1 MAHAHYGGFSGH
13 ANARGADSPAVNIS
27 ESSND
32 GWNAA
37 DPAQRLID
45 LDDEARAR
53 MTPDELS
60 ESNARVAAF
69 WAQHEE
75 RALARYR
82 SLDNQNDLDAGQGSS
97 NMRTR
102 PLDSQFGSD
111 GNQYNPYAPHTSEE
125 YMVQEIA
132 AGRMVPEVLDI
143 PRQPSDPA
151 QSPLPGNDPV
161 PPLARVHASGQ
172 SSWMA
177 PAHRP
182 PYRQS
187 LTARGMHFDV
197 SDPHDEP
204 WFQNPLAASTAA
216 EDQGEDEHADVYPAL
231 LPYFDLEEARNGSH
245 SPHVT
250 APNLVSP
257 NQEGRLG
264 IPGPLA
270 STLDRPSLNETFAIG
285 APRQQHS
292 ASTGRERKRL
302 AKPSLVVKLKTP
314 STRKSSQASASLRRG
329 RPDAPSPSDSSSAAH
344 ITQNSRPSKL
354 RSQGS
359 PGSSSANTRTGA
371 GWGPQAVRRL
381 TRRAE
386 AIQSSQ
392 RKRRRDAVS
401 PQDVTLEG
409 TTTPNPGW
417 SQSKWEKVNLARP
430 C

>member
-13 ANARGADSPAVNIS
+13 ANAQDNRLTRGADSPAVNIS

-53 MTPDELS
+53 MTPEELS

-75 RALARYR
+75 RALARHR
-82 SLDNQNDLDAGQGSS
+82 SLDNHNDLDASQGSA

-132 AGRMVPEVLDI
+132 AGRMDPEVLDI

-187 LTARGMHFDV
+187 LTARGMDFDV
-197 SDPHDEP
+197 SDPHDDS
-204 WFQNPLAASTAA
+204 WFQHPLAASTAV
-216 EDQGEDEHADVYPAL
+216 EDPGEDEHADVYPAL
-231 LPYFDLEEARNGSH
+231 LPYFDLEDARNGSH

-264 IPGPLA
+264 IPGPLT
-270 STLDRPSLNETFAIG
+270 STLDRP
-285 APRQQHS
+285 RQRHS
-292 ASTGRERKRL
+292 ALTGRQRKRL

-344 ITQNSRPSKL
+344 ITQNLRPSKL

-359 PGSSSANTRTGA
+359 SGLSSANIRTGA
-371 GWGPQAVRRL
+371 GWESQAVPRL

-409 TTTPNPGW
+409 TTTPNPGL
-417 SQSKWEKVNLARP
+417 SQSK
-430 C
+430 

>member
-1 MAHAHYGGFSGH
+1 MVHPHYGGPDGH
-13 ANARGADSPAVNIS
+13 ANAQDNRLTRGAFSPVVNIP
-27 ESSND
+27 ERSND

-53 MTPDELS
+53 MTPEEFS

-69 WAQHEE
+69 WAQHGE

-82 SLDNQNDLDAGQGSS
+82 SLDNQNDLDASQGSA
-97 NMRTR
+97 NVRTR

-132 AGRMVPEVLDI
+132 AGRMDPELLDL
-143 PRQPSDPA
+143 PRQPSNPA
-151 QSPLPGNDPV
+151 QSLLPGNALV
-161 PPLARVHASGQ
+161 PPLARVHDSGQ

-177 PAHRP
+177 PAPRP
-182 PYRQS
+182 LYRQS
-187 LTARGMHFDV
+187 SNARGIHFDV
-197 SDPHDEP
+197 SDPHDAS
-204 WFQNPLAASTAA
+204 WFQHPFAASTAA
-216 EDQGEDEHADVYPAL
+216 DDPVEDEHSDVYPAP
-231 LPYFDLEEARNGSH
+231 LPYSDIEDSQNGSH

-257 NQEGRLG
+257 SQEGRLG
-264 IPGPLA
+264 ILGPLT
-270 STLDRPSLNETFAIG
+270 SSLDRPSLNETFAIG
-285 APRQQHS
+285 APRQRPS

-302 AKPSLVVKLKTP
+302 AKPSLVVKLKT
-314 STRKSSQASASLRRG
+314 SFTRKSSQASASLRRG
-329 RPDAPSPSDSSSAAH
+329 RPDAPSSSDSSSAAH
-344 ITQNSRPSKL
+344 VTQNSRPSNL
-354 RSQGS
+354 RPQGS
-359 PGSSSANTRTGA
+359 LGLGLANTRTGT
-371 GWGPQAVRRL
+371 GWEPQAVRRL

-401 PQDVTLEG
+401 PQDVSLEG
-409 TTTPNPGW
+409 TTTPNAGLP
-417 SQSKWEKVNLARP
+417 QSK
-430 C
+430 